1 MDIQNP
7 ISPEKAFVNG
17 LPKNNPFTLP
27 PSYFEELPQSILM
40 RVKSGETPLLSH
52 KIDSAF
58 EVPQGYFE
66 HFPSQVLSKSHTG
79 KIQGR
84 IIHFSFIT
92 RIAAA
97 AVALLAIGLVLLLSK
112 TAPHHTETTVSIEQA
127 TDDEIFTYLEN
138 NNVSI
143 DLVAEVYTETETA
156 KNKLTNSVRDSNE
169 LIEQYILDNAD
180 EQLILEEL

>member
-7 ISPEKAFVNG
+7 RLPEEEFVNG

-27 PSYFEELPQSILM
+27 YSYFEELPQSILI
-40 RVKSGETPLLSH
+40 RVKGSETPQLSQ

-66 HFPSQVLSKSHTG
+66 HFPSQIVSKSTSLKTRG
-79 KIQGR
+79 KIIRLIHINR
-84 IIHFSFIT
+84 IFV
-92 RIAAA
+92 A

-112 TAPHHTETTVSIEQA
+112 AAIHNSEAIAHEPA
-127 TDDEIFTYLEN
+127 TDDEILTYLEN
-138 NNVSI
+138 NDVSI
-143 DLVAEVYTETETA
+143 DLVTEVYTA
-156 KNKLTNSVRDSNE
+156 LPPRKNNSVSSIPDSNM
-169 LIEQYILDNAD
+169 LIEEYIFDNAD

>member
-1 MDIQNP
+1 MDIQDP
-7 ISPEKAFVNG
+7 ISPEEAFVNG

-40 RVKSGETPLLSH
+40 RVKGSETPQLSH
-52 KIDSAF
+52 TIDSAF

-66 HFPSQVLSKSHTG
+66 DLPSQVVSKSNTVKTH
-79 KIQGR
+79 GR
-84 IIHFSFIT
+84 IIRFSFIN

-112 TAPHHTETTVSIEQA
+112 TAPHHTKTAVSIEQA

-156 KNKLTNSVRDSNE
+156 KNKSTNSVRDSNE

>member
-1 MDIQNP
+1 MDTQNP
-7 ISPEKAFVNG
+7 ISPEEAFVNG

-27 PSYFEELPQSILM
+27 STYFEELPQSILIQ
-40 RVKSGETPLLSH
+40 VKGSETPQLSQT
-52 KIDSAF
+52 IESGF

-66 HFPSQVLSKSHTG
+66 DFPSKVISKSHAANTG
-79 KIQGR
+79 GR
-84 IIHFSFIT
+84 IIRFPYIN

-97 AVALLAIGLVLLLSK
+97 AVALLAVGLVLLLSK
-112 TAPHHTETTVSIEQA
+112 TTPHQTETAVSIEQA

-143 DLVAEVYTETETA
+143 DLVAEVYTETETV
-156 KNKLTNSVRDSNE
+156 KNKPVNSAPDSNT